1 VPDFGGP
8 YDKDPNKRRSSP
20 GITLRDLDND
30 GDIDLVQSYHLD
42 ATGSE
47 IGQEEAVH
55 EQKFGVWCWKN
66 MLKETGQFRF
76 EKITGNGLATE
87 GQMRLNRDTKR
98 LEVAQHSIS
107 LPYLFMADME
117 NRGLLDVLAVGP
129 SHTLWHIESDPI
141 AGRFWRN
148 LGGFKF
154 EDRTR
159 EAGLDAISWPKRQWH
174 KFWGVATPPLMS
186 QQPKFAVYPWTG
198 LPPRPPGEHSL
209 YYGDVMLGD
218 FDNDGNMDFVLCC
231 RDERDTLRGLAF
243 NILFLNRG
251 DGHFEPMPL
260 SVSGINSI
268 GICGEAADL
277 NNDGLLDLVFAADPD
292 NSWVVYPPRPPE
304 QSYESAI
311 YINIGLHGARA
322 NHWLRLRFSGVR
334 DAELVGARVEICE
347 PGTRK
352 LLYTR
357 VVFSNH
363 GYKTG
368 CALETHFGLGKRD
381 HVDVK
386 VTLPSGK
393 TVAFH
398 NVRSDR
404 FLDADLK
411 GDKLNEVATPQVGAA
426 PNETQD
432 L

>member
-1 VPDFGGP
+1 
-8 YDKDPNKRRSSP
+8 
-20 GITLRDLDND
+20 
-30 GDIDLVQSYHLD
+30 
-42 ATGSE
+42 
-47 IGQEEAVH
+47 
-55 EQKFGVWCWKN
+55 
-66 MLKETGQFRF
+66 
-76 EKITGNGLATE
+76 
-87 GQMRLNRDTKR
+87 
-98 LEVAQHSIS
+98 
-107 LPYLFMADME
+107 
-117 NRGLLDVLAVGP
+117 
-129 SHTLWHIESDPI
+129 
-141 AGRFWRN
+141 
-148 LGGFKF
+148 
-154 EDRTR
+154 
-159 EAGLDAISWPKRQWH
+159 
-174 KFWGVATPPLMS
+174 
-186 QQPKFAVYPWTG
+186 
-198 LPPRPPGEHSL
+198 
-209 YYGDVMLGD
+209 
-218 FDNDGNMDFVLCC
+218 
-231 RDERDTLRGLAF
+231 
-243 NILFLNRG
+243 
-251 DGHFEPMPL
+251 MPL

-304 QSYESAI
+304 QSYESTI

-334 DAELVGARVEICE
+334 DAELVGTRVEVCE

-352 LLYTR
+352 LLGTR